1 MFGQELKKMG
11 IATAYRYIEKNPKD
25 NLRKLMTWVDRIAGE
40 GPDSFEEQRK
50 VIWDI
55 LDHPESN
62 MYQLIMRVIE
72 EVDPEVVK
80 TVFSNFFLNAA
91 ILGWPKQEK
100 LRAEYNCNIPWAILL
115 DPTSA
120 CNLHCTGCWA
130 AEYGNKLNLTFDEID
145 SIPEA

>member
-91 ILGWPKQEK
+91 ILGWPKFRGLFFLIQH
-100 LRAEYNCNIPWAILL
+100 LLVICIVQDVGLLSTAI
-115 DPTSA
+115 S
-120 CNLHCTGCWA
+120 
-130 AEYGNKLNLTFDEID
+130 
-145 SIPEA
+145 

>member
-115 DPTSA
+115 PDI
-120 CNLHCTGCWA
+120 CL
-130 AEYGNKLNLTFDEID
+130 
-145 SIPEA
+145 

>member
-1 MFGQELKKMG
+1 MFGQVLKKMG

-25 NLRKLMTWVDRIAGE
+25 NLRKLMTWMDRIAGE

-72 EVDPEVVK
+72 EVDPEDVK
-80 TVFSNFFLNAA
+80 TVFSNFF
-91 ILGWPKQEK
+91 
-100 LRAEYNCNIPWAILL
+100 
-115 DPTSA
+115 
-120 CNLHCTGCWA
+120 
-130 AEYGNKLNLTFDEID
+130 
-145 SIPEA
+145 

>member
-100 LRAEYNCNIPWAILL
+100 LRIFRGLFFLTRHLLVICIVQDAGLLSTAI
-115 DPTSA
+115 
-120 CNLHCTGCWA
+120 N
-130 AEYGNKLNLTFDEID
+130 
-145 SIPEA
+145 